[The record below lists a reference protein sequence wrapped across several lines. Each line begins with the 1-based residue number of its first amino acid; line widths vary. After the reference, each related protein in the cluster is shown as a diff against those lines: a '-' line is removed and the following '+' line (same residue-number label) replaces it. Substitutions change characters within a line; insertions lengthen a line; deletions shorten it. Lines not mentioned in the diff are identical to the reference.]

1 MTSTA
6 VVLVTGASGQIG
18 SRLCSLLRSAGHE
31 VLAVDIHPDA
41 RARIQLCDIRKGD
54 HVKRLFESAP
64 IRTVIHLAAFLPSAF
79 RADPLAA
86 AEVNLTGTLSLLGE
100 AVTHRVER
108 FVFGSSL
115 SVYGS
120 SYPPRALSER
130 DLPAPDEPYGAAK
143 RVVELVGEG
152 LAAATGFGFT
162 SLRIARVVGPGA
174 RSTASSWRSQIL
186 DAPMTGDQ
194 HPISIPFAPT
204 ARLSL
209 THVDEVARML
219 ILMAEAAELR
229 RRIYNSPVEVW
240 ETRRLAELVEGA
252 RNARVQMGEAD
263 GGPIPDGALFTQDFG
278 FRLRGLADY
287 LSARGGI
294 TGA

>member
-1 MTSTA
+1 MRRKSTA
-6 VVLVTGASGQIG
+6 TVLLTGASGQIG
-18 SRLCSLLRSAGHE
+18 SQLCSLLRAGGHE
-31 VLAVDIHPDA
+31 VLAVDVHPNA
-41 RARIQLCDIRKGD
+41 QEKIELCDIRRTD
-54 HVKRLFESAP
+54 HVGRLFESAA

-130 DLPAPDEPYGAAK
+130 DPPAPDEPYGAAK
-143 RVVELVGEG
+143 RVVELVGES
-152 LAAATGFGFT
+152 LAATTGFGFT
-162 SLRIARVVGPGA
+162 LLRIARVVGPGA

-186 DAPMTGDQ
+186 DTSMTGDQ
-194 HPISIPFAPT
+194 HPILIPFAPT

-229 RRIYNSPVEVW
+229 RPIYNSP
-240 ETRRLAELVEGA
+240 AEEIGRASCRERVSFLV
-252 RNARVQMGEAD
+252 
-263 GGPIPDGALFTQDFG
+263 
-278 FRLRGLADY
+278 
-287 LSARGGI
+287 
-294 TGA
+294 